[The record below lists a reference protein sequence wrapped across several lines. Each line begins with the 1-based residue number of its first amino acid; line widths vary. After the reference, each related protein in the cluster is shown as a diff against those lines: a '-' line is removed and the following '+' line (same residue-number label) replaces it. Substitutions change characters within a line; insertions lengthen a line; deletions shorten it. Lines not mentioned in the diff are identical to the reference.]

1 MELTL
6 QSILRTIKET
16 ADEILDE
23 QPGLSHDEMWA
34 RAVGRVTRLLAEE
47 QAVSPFEARILTA
60 VEELQGDNEREGVP
74 TTRLAAS
81 LGVQN
86 PWVMW
91 YHCNRL
97 KRRGL
102 LDLPGTGR
110 RGWRRVRLSNES
122 NEILIQ
128 P

>member
-1 MELTL
+1 MELTP
-6 QSILRTIKET
+6 QSILHTIKET
-16 ADEILDE
+16 ADQLLTE
-23 QPGLSHDEMWA
+23 QPDLPPDEVWA
-34 RAVGRVTRLLAEE
+34 LAVGRVTRLLAEE
-47 QAVSPFEARILTA
+47 QEVSPFEARILAA
-60 VEELQGDNEREGVP
+60 VEELQGDNEFEGVP
-74 TTRLAAS
+74 TTRLAAY

-102 LDLPGTGR
+102 LYLPGTGR

-122 NEILIQ
+122 NEMLIQ